1 MLIRVNDDEFI
12 PADLVVLHSADPKGG
27 LFVETKNLDGETNL
41 KAKAVAK
48 QINDEYGSNMKSL
61 ENFKGTLICEKPN
74 NAIYKFEG
82 YFKAN
87 NTNIPL
93 SADNMLLRGCKLRNT
108 PYVIG
113 LVVFTGP
120 ESKIMQN
127 SSKPRYK
134 FSTLE

>member
-1 MLIRVNDDEFI
+1 
-12 PADLVVLHSADPKGG
+12 
-27 LFVETKNLDGETNL
+27 
-41 KAKAVAK
+41 
-48 QINDEYGSNMKSL
+48 MKSL
-61 ENFKGTLICEKPN
+61 ESIRGTLICEKPN

-82 YFKAN
+82 YLKKGVD
-87 NTNIPL
+87 IPL
-93 SADNMLLRGCKLRNT
+93 NADNMVLRGCKLRNT

-134 FSTLE
+134 FSTLEQMNNKSIMLVLFT